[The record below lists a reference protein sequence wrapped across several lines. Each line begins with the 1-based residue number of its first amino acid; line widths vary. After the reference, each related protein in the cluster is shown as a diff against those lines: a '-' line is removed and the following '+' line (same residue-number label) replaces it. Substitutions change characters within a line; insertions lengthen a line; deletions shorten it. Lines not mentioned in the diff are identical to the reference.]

1 MALERLQKILSRSGV
16 ASRRKAEEF
25 IRAGR
30 VTVNGVVVT
39 LGDRADVATDAIQ
52 VDGKALP
59 RPAQPLY
66 LLLNKPPGC
75 LTTRYDE
82 LGRPTVFDLIPPKM
96 RKGLI
101 TVGRLDFNTE
111 GLLILT
117 TDGEFAQKIAHPSYG
132 CLKTYQVKV
141 KGRPSESSLGRL
153 KGGMVIDGHRLSGA
167 AVTPLTV
174 RGKRDARRSTWWTIK
189 LGEGRTRQVR
199 EMFFR
204 VGHPVSRLRR
214 VSIGGVSDP
223 RLRKGSFRELDQRE
237 IDMLSKRRP
246 KKAKKR

>member
-1 MALERLQKILSRSGV
+1 MARERLQKILSRSGV
-16 ASRRKAEEF
+16 ASRRQAGEF

-30 VTVNGVVVT
+30 VTVNGARVT
-39 LGDRADVATDAIQ
+39 LGDRADVTTDKIQ
-52 VDGKALP
+52 GDGKALP
-59 RPAQPLY
+59 APARPLY
-66 LLLNKPPGC
+66 LLPNKPPAHS
-75 LTTRYDE
+75 TTRHDE
-82 LGRPTVFDLIPPKM
+82 QRRPTVFDLIPPRM

-117 TDGEFAQKIAHPSYG
+117 TDGDFAQRVAHPSYG

-153 KGGMVIDGHRLSGA
+153 KRGMVIDGHKLAGA
-167 AVTPLTV
+167 SVRPLTV
-174 RGKRDARRSTWWTIK
+174 RGARDARRSSWWTIK

-204 VGHPVSRLRR
+204 VGHPVQRLRR

-223 RLRKGSFRELDQRE
+223 RLRKGAFRELDQRE
-237 IDMLSKRRP
+237 IALLSKRR
-246 KKAKKR
+246 KKVSKR

>member
-1 MALERLQKILSRSGV
+1 MGLDRLQKILSRSGV
-16 ASRRKAEEF
+16 ASRRKAEEL

-30 VTVNGVVVT
+30 VTVNGETVT
-39 LGDRADVATDAIQ
+39 LGDRADVTKDAIL

-75 LTTRYDE
+75 ITTRYDE
-82 LGRPTVFDLIPPKM
+82 QGRPTVFDLIPPKM

-101 TVGRLDFNTE
+101 AVGRLDFNTE

-117 TDGEFAQKIAHPSYG
+117 TDGDFAQRIAHPRYG

-141 KGRPSESSLGRL
+141 KGHPSESAIGRL
-153 KGGMVIDGHRLSGA
+153 KRGMVIDGHKLAGA
-167 AVTPLTV
+167 TVTPLTV

-204 VGHPVSRLRR
+204 VGH
-214 VSIGGVSDP
+214 
-223 RLRKGSFRELDQRE
+223 
-237 IDMLSKRRP
+237 
-246 KKAKKR
+246 

>member
-1 MALERLQKILSRSGV
+1 MGLDRLQKILSRSGV
-16 ASRRKAEEF
+16 ASRRKAEEL

-30 VTVNGVVVT
+30 VTVNGETVT
-39 LGDRADVATDAIQ
+39 LGDRADVTKDAIL

-75 LTTRYDE
+75 ITTRYDE
-82 LGRPTVFDLIPPKM
+82 QGRPTVFDLIPPKM

-101 TVGRLDFNTE
+101 AVGRLDFNTE

-117 TDGEFAQKIAHPSYG
+117 TDGDFAQRIAHPRYG

-141 KGRPSESSLGRL
+141 KGHPSESAIGRL
-153 KGGMVIDGHRLSGA
+153 KRGMVIDGHKLAGA
-167 AVTPLTV
+167 TVTPLTV

-204 VGHPVSRLRR
+204 VGHSVQRLRR

-223 RLRKGSFRELDQRE
+223 QLPKGAFRELDQRE

-246 KKAKKR
+246 RKAKKR

>member
-30 VTVNGVVVT
+30 VTVNGTKVT
-39 LGDRADVATDAIQ
+39 LGDRADVERDAIR

-59 RPAQPLY
+59 APARPLY
-66 LLLNKPPGC
+66 LLLNKLPGHI
-75 LTTRYDE
+75 TSRHDE
-82 LGRPTVFDLIPPKM
+82 RGRPTVFDLIPPKM

-101 TVGRLDFNTE
+101 AVGRLDFNTE

-117 TDGEFAQKIAHPSYG
+117 TDGEFAQRVTHPRYG
-132 CLKTYQVKV
+132 CLKTYEVKV

-153 KGGMVIDGHRLSGA
+153 KRGMTIDGHRLSGA
-167 AVTPLTV
+167 TVKPLTV
-174 RGKRDARRSTWWTIK
+174 RGPRDAKRSSWWTIK

-204 VGHPVSRLRR
+204 IGHPVQRLRR

-223 RLRKGSFRELDQRE
+223 RLPRGSFRELDQRE
-237 IDMLSKRRP
+237 IALLSKRR
-246 KKAKKR
+246 KKVAKR

>member
-30 VTVNGVVVT
+30 VTVNGETVS
-39 LGDRADVATDAIQ
+39 LGDRADVDQDAIQ

-75 LTTRYDE
+75 ITTRYDE
-82 LGRPTVFDLIPPKM
+82 QGRPTVFDLIPPKM
-96 RKGLI
+96 RKGLLA
-101 TVGRLDFNTE
+101 VGRLDFNTE
-111 GLLILT
+111 GLLIMT
-117 TDGEFAQKIAHPSYG
+117 TDGDFAQRVAHPSYG
-132 CLKTYQVKV
+132 CLKTYEVKV
-141 KGRPSESSLGRL
+141 KGRPSDSALGRL

-167 AVTPLTV
+167 SVSPLTV
-174 RGKRDARRSTWWTIK
+174 RGARDARRSSWWTIK

-204 VGHPVSRLRR
+204 VGNPVQRLRR

-223 RLRKGSFRELDQRE
+223 QLPKGAFRKLDQRE
-237 IDMLSKRRP
+237 IAMLATRRP
-246 KKAKKR
+246 RKKKER